1 MADAKKTVTKTAT
14 TANPKKNS
22 GHFWLNFGII
32 VICLIITHSIFY
44 LVFGADSN
52 FKDSPANHV
61 PANLMGTVRLGGWVV
76 PILMGTGLVCI
87 VFVIERGLT
96 IFRSRGKMGNAEFIR
111 KIQHHLG
118 NKNVDAALAECDK
131 QSGSVGNVMKAGL
144 KKYAE
149 MTTNTTMDTE
159 QKVIAIKKEI
169 EETTSLELPILEKN
183 LVFLSTI
190 ASAATLLGLFG
201 TVLGMLSAF
210 SAMSQAGAP
219 DANALAAG
227 ISEALV
233 NTALGI
239 GTSFIAVIAY
249 NFYTTI
255 IDNITYGIDESG
267 FTLEQTFLAN
277 YK

>member
-1 MADAKKTVTKTAT
+1 MADAKKTVAKAAT

-44 LVFGADSN
+44 LVFGADGN
-52 FKDSPANHV
+52 FKDAEHHV
-61 PANLMGTVRLGGWVV
+61 PANLLGTVRLGGWVV
-76 PILMGTGLVCI
+76 PILMGTGLICI

-96 IFRSRGKMGNAEFIR
+96 IFKSRGKMGNAEFIR

-118 NKNVDAALAECDK
+118 NKNVSAALAECDK

-144 KKYAE
+144 SKYNE
-149 MTTNTTMDTE
+149 MTTNTSLSTE
-159 QKVIAIKKEI
+159 QKVNAIKKEI

-277 YK
+277 YE

>member
-1 MADAKKTVTKTAT
+1 MADAKKTAAKVASS
-14 TANPKKNS
+14 ANPKKNS
-22 GHFWLNFGII
+22 GHFWLNVGII
-32 VICLIITHSIFY
+32 AVCMTITHVLFY
-44 LVFGADSN
+44 FVFGADGN
-52 FKDSPANHV
+52 FRDAAHHEPANM
-61 PANLMGTVRLGGWVV
+61 LGTIRQGGWVV
-76 PILMGTGLVCI
+76 PILMGTLLVCI
-87 VFVIERGLT
+87 AFVVERGLT
-96 IFRSRGKMGNAEFIR
+96 IFRSKGKMGNAEFIR
-111 KIQHHLG
+111 KIQHHLA
-118 NKNVDAALAECDK
+118 NKNVQAAISECDK

-144 KKYAE
+144 LKYGE
-149 MTTNTTMDTE
+149 MTTNTELDTD
-159 QKVIAIKKEI
+159 QKVAAIKKEI

-190 ASAATLLGLFG
+190 SSAATLLGLFG
-201 TVLGMLSAF
+201 TVLGMLRAF
-210 SAMSQAGAP
+210 SAMAQAGAP

>member
-1 MADAKKTVTKTAT
+1 MADVKKTAAKVAS

-22 GHFWLNFGII
+22 GHFWLNVGII
-32 VICLIITHSIFY
+32 VVCMTITHVLFY
-44 LVFGADSN
+44 FVFGADSN
-52 FKDSPANHV
+52 FRDAAHHEPANM
-61 PANLMGTVRLGGWVV
+61 LGTIRQGGWVV
-76 PILMGTGLVCI
+76 PILMGTLLVCI
-87 VFVIERGLT
+87 AFVVERGLT
-96 IFRSRGKMGNAEFIR
+96 IFRSKGKMGNAEFIR
-111 KIQHHLG
+111 KIQHHLA
-118 NKNVDAALAECDK
+118 NKNVQAALAECDK

-144 KKYAE
+144 LKYGE
-149 MTTNTTMDTE
+149 MTTNTELDTD
-159 QKVIAIKKEI
+159 QKVAAIKKEI

-190 ASAATLLGLFG
+190 SSAATLLGLFG
-201 TVLGMLSAF
+201 TVLGMLRAF
-210 SAMSQAGAP
+210 SAMAQAGAP

>member
-1 MADAKKTVTKTAT
+1 MADAKKTVAKAASV
-14 TANPKKNS
+14 ANPKKNS

-32 VICLIITHSIFY
+32 VVCMIITHLIFHF
-44 LVFGADSN
+44 VFGADSN
-52 FKDSPANHV
+52 FKDAEHHT
-61 PANLMGTVRLGGWVV
+61 PANLMGTVNLGGWVV
-76 PILMGTGLVCI
+76 PILMGTALTCI

-144 KKYAE
+144 KKYGE
-149 MTTNTTMDTE
+149 MTTNTTLDTD
-159 QKVIAIKKEI
+159 QKVNAIKKEI

-201 TVLGMLSAF
+201 TVLGMIRAF
-210 SAMSQAGAP
+210 AAMAQAGAP

-227 ISEALV
+227 ISEALI

-239 GTSFIAVIAY
+239 GASFIAVIAY

>member
-1 MADAKKTVTKTAT
+1 MADAKKTAVKTTSGA
-14 TANPKKNS
+14 PKKNS
-22 GHFWLNFGII
+22 GNMLLNLAII
-32 VICLIITHSIFY
+32 VICLIISHAIFY
-44 LVFGADSN
+44 IVFGAASN
-52 FKDSPANHV
+52 FQDEARHV

-87 VFVIERGLT
+87 AFVIERGLT
-96 IFRSRGKMGNAEFIR
+96 IFKSRGKMGNAEFIR
-111 KIQHHLG
+111 KVQHHLN
-118 NKNVDAALAECDK
+118 NKDVNAAVAECDK

-144 KKYAE
+144 LKYGE
-149 MTTNTTMDTE
+149 MTTNTTLDTE
-159 QKVIAIKKEI
+159 QKIASIKKEI
-169 EETTSLELPILEKN
+169 EETTSLELPIMEKN

-190 ASAATLLGLFG
+190 SSAATLLGLFG
-201 TVLGMLSAF
+201 TVLGMIRAF
-210 SAMSQAGAP
+210 AAMSQAGAP

-227 ISEALV
+227 ISEALI

-239 GTSFIAVIAY
+239 GTSFIAIIAY

-267 FTLEQTFLAN
+267 FTLEQSFTAN

>member
-1 MADAKKTVTKTAT
+1 MADAKKTVAKVASTAD
-14 TANPKKNS
+14 PKKNS
-22 GHFWLNFGII
+22 GHFWLNLGII
-32 VICLIITHSIFY
+32 IVCMIISHSIFY

-52 FKDSPANHV
+52 FRDAAHHEPANM
-61 PANLMGTVRLGGWVV
+61 MGTIRQGGWVV
-76 PILMGTGLVCI
+76 PILMGTLLVCLA
-87 VFVIERGLT
+87 FVVERGLT

-111 KIQHHLG
+111 KVQHHLG
-118 NKNVDAALAECDK
+118 NKNVQAAIAECDK

-144 KKYAE
+144 IKYGE
-149 MTTNTTMDTE
+149 MTTNTELDTD
-159 QKVIAIKKEI
+159 QKIAAIKKEI

-190 ASAATLLGLFG
+190 SSAATLLGLFG

-210 SAMSQAGAP
+210 SAMAEAGAP
-219 DANALAAG
+219 DANKLAAG